1 MSNEI
6 FKTSFDLDNEIKRF
20 EMNDYIEKGKR
31 AIELK
36 KISPDDDDYDAD
48 DLLYTNA
55 ITDDILGDKLD
66 KSRYKQDK
74 ITYLNVQSTIR
85 TNNYFTFIDESLL
98 STGNTYVYTF
108 TFYPFKSLYIDSYNA
123 LIYFRLKSNFTGS
136 TLQNINTGKDI
147 FYINLD
153 IGKRYTIDA
162 LKTDIQSRIN
172 DVIYSNISDED
183 LQYATDPKNMF
194 IVDVELNEDENDPNI
209 VSITIDID
217 PNYTYICQFS
227 EEGQLNPINDYNNN
241 NYTIMLDSPLE
252 NVKSIRLI
260 SSNIKNSDTII
271 NETNNLIK
279 FSITNADGSYNINN
293 NWHYVIQCGDY
304 TIDLLLTKIITE
316 LNNIITLNYPT
327 IIDYFK
333 YTYDMITGIIEIT
346 SKSTYTNMFI
356 IDFVYNINLQWRN
369 LLVMLGFKENITVYS
384 NKITN
389 GILKNRK
396 PSSRINNSNIEL
408 HGGKTGNI
416 LYKVPYMVPVLEKTK
431 NIWIDVNSYQ
441 TLLDLNTDIW
451 YFNKFSFFKG
461 CEEQDG
467 QPQNIVQ
474 IFENPIYL
482 DRLNISLY
490 DDVGFP
496 YNTNSEDH
504 WFIFEIIYETDRLY
518 STNISSKRDTYGGL
532 HTTRPTF

>member
-20 EMNDYIEKGKR
+20 EMNEYIEKGKR

-55 ITDDILGDKLD
+55 ITDDVVGDKLD

-74 ITYLNVQSTIR
+74 IRYLNVQSTIR

-108 TFYPFKSLYIDSYNA
+108 TFYPFKSLYIDSYNS

-153 IGKRYTIDA
+153 IGKRYTIDG

-209 VSITIDID
+209 VSIIIDID

-227 EEGQLNPINDYNNN
+227 EGGQLNPINDYNNN
-241 NYTIMLDSPLE
+241 NYTIILDSPIE

-279 FSITNADGSYNINN
+279 FSITNPDGSYNINN

-304 TIDLLLTKIITE
+304 TIDLLLTKIISE
-316 LNNIITLNYPT
+316 LNSIITLKYPT
-327 IIDYFK
+327 ITDYFK

-346 SKSTYTNMFI
+346 SKNTYTNMFI
-356 IDFVYNINLQWRN
+356 IEFVYNPNLQWRN
-369 LLVMLGFKENITVYS
+369 LLVMLGFKENINVYS

-389 GILKNRK
+389 GVLKIRK
-396 PSSRINNSNIEL
+396 PQSRINNSNIEL
-408 HGGKTGNI
+408 YGGKTGNI
-416 LYKVPYMVPVLEKTK
+416 LYKVPYMIPVLEKTT
-431 NIWIDVNSYQ
+431 NIWIDLNSYQ
-441 TLLDLNTDIW
+441 TLLDLNTDRW

-504 WFIFEIIYETDRLY
+504 WFIFEVIYETDRLY